1 MTQVWQEAWFPWA
14 VALAVGVPVLL
25 IVLTEVLGALN
36 RRKHA
41 AVKPIRLLR
50 NYVVP
55 VGAVFALLVF
65 ATARADDSTWVRIV
79 GTLLG
84 FLVILLILSAFNVA
98 LFANAEEGSWRDRIP
113 SIFVDLA
120 RLALILISL
129 AILFSWVWGADI
141 GGLVT
146 ALGVTSI
153 VIGLALQ
160 NAVGGVISGLL
171 LLFEQPFRLGDWLD
185 TGSVRGRVVEV
196 NWRAVHLDTGNGIQ
210 IVPNSSLAGA
220 SFTNLSQPV
229 GAYTASVEV
238 TFSTDDPP
246 DDVLRLLREVG
257 SGLPMLE
264 PGDVV
269 SASYLGAARFSVT
282 LPVSGPSTAD
292 AAVALF
298 RAWLW
303 YASRRRGLALD
314 GDGSDPI
321 ATPERLRSAIAALA
335 PTLHA
340 REEDYDDL
348 ARTCTLERYGPGETI
363 QQAGTIPGAMRFLVE
378 GGVHLAVPT
387 TDGLITFQ
395 RLGVGDFIGQTALTR
410 EVAMAAAI
418 ADGTTLVLRMPLSTI
433 DQLVRSKP
441 RLAQEIGASIDNK
454 HRQAQAALAEAGIVR
469 GTIGR

>member
-1 MTQVWQEAWFPWA
+1 MTQVWQEPWFPWA
-14 VALAVGVPVLL
+14 VGLAIGIPVLL
-25 IVLTEVLGALN
+25 IVLTELLGTLT
-36 RRKHA
+36 RRRSA
-41 AVKPIRLLR
+41 AAKPVRLLR

-55 VGAVFALLVF
+55 VGAVFGLIVL
-65 ATARADDSTWVRIV
+65 ATSRSDDSTWVRII

-84 FLVILLILSAFNVA
+84 FLLILLILSAFNVA
-98 LFANAEEGSWRDRIP
+98 LFANAEEGSWRERIP

-120 RLALILISL
+120 RLALILVGL

-141 GGLVT
+141 GGLIT

-160 NAVGGVISGLL
+160 NAVGSVISGLL
-171 LLFEQPFRLGDWLD
+171 LLFEQPFKLGDWLD

-210 IVPNSSLAGA
+210 IVPNASLAGS

-238 TFSTDDPP
+238 KFSTDDPP
-246 DDVLRLLREVG
+246 EDVLRLLRDVAG
-257 SGLPMLE
+257 GLPLLE
-264 PGDVV
+264 PGDTP
-269 SASYLGAARFSVT
+269 SASYSGAATYSVT
-282 LPVSGPSTAD
+282 LPVTGPSAAD
-292 AAVALF
+292 DAVALF

-303 YASRRRGLALD
+303 YAARRRGLALD
-314 GDGSDPI
+314 GDNTDPI
-321 ATPERLRSAIAALA
+321 ATPERLRAAIAALA

-340 REEDYDDL
+340 KEADYDRL
-348 ARTCTLERYGPGETI
+348 AETCVLERYGPGETV
-363 QQAGTIPGAMRFLVE
+363 QDAGIVPDAMRFLVQ

-387 TDGLITFQ
+387 KDGLITFQ
-395 RLGVGDFIGQTALTR
+395 RLDVGDFIGQTALTR

-418 ADGTTLVLRMPLSTI
+418 ADGTTLVLRMPLATI
-433 DQLVRSKP
+433 DDLVRSRP
-441 RLAQEIGASIDNK
+441 RLAQEIGTSIDNK
-454 HRQAQAALAEAGIVR
+454 HKQAQAALAEAGIVR

>member
-1 MTQVWQEAWFPWA
+1 MTEVWQEPWFPWA
-14 VALAVGVPVLL
+14 VGLAVGVPVLL
-25 IVLTEVLGALN
+25 IVLTEVLGALS
-36 RRKHA
+36 RRGNA
-41 AVKPIRLLR
+41 AAKPVRLLR
-50 NYVVP
+50 NFVVP

-65 ATARADDSTWVRIV
+65 ATARADDITWVRIV

-84 FLVILLILSAFNVA
+84 FLLILLILSAFNVA

-120 RLALILISL
+120 RLALILIGL

-229 GAYTASVEV
+229 GAFTASVEV
-238 TFSTDDPP
+238 TFSTDDAP
-246 DDVLRLLREVG
+246 DDVLRLLREVA
-257 SGLPMLE
+257 SALPMLE
-264 PGDVV
+264 PSDEV

-282 LPVSGPSTAD
+282 LPVTGPSAAD
-292 AAVALF
+292 EAVARF

-303 YASRRRGLALD
+303 YAARRRGLALD
-314 GDGSDPI
+314 GDGTDPI
-321 ATPERLRSAIAALA
+321 ATPERLGAALVTLA

-340 REEDYDDL
+340 REEDLDEL
-348 ARTCTLERYGPGETI
+348 AGSCTLERYGPGETV
-363 QQAGTIPGAMRFLVE
+363 QAAGTVPDAIRFLIE
-378 GGVHLAVPT
+378 GGVQLAVPT
-387 TDGLITFQ
+387 KDGLITFQ
-395 RLGVGDFIGQTALTR
+395 YLGTGDVIGQTALTR

-418 ADGTTLVLRMPLSTI
+418 ADGTTLVLRMPLSSI
-433 DQLVRSKP
+433 DRLVRTRP
-441 RLAQEIGASIDNK
+441 RLAQEIGASIDHK